1 MTGWSPETGC
11 DLEQATDRL
20 RQGDLSSRGPAALEL
35 QSDLP
40 GRGGPEPDRP
50 DEESPLFAVYKPG
63 RGERSLWDFPDGLYR
78 REVAAYRLSELLGW
92 GLVPPTLLR
101 DDGPFGPGSL
111 QLFVEADYEQHY
123 FTLFDAGGHEDALR
137 TICLF
142 DAVANNADRKSG
154 HVLIGPD
161 GRLWAIDHGL
171 CFHPQPKLR
180 TVIWDFAG
188 DGCPATCS
196 TDLDR
201 LCDLGPDEFAGLLTG
216 AEVHAVA
223 GRARSLLTAGVFPE
237 PWRGPAALSL
247 AARLSDRARGRRLS

>member
-1 MTGWSPETGC
+1 MKGWSPETGC

-20 RQGDLSSRGPAALEL
+20 RKGDLSIESRLPWSSNLTFLVEVGP
-35 QSDLP
+35 S
-40 GRGGPEPDRP
+40 PEQP
-50 DEESPLFAVYKPG
+50 DEDSPLFAVYKPG
-63 RGERSLWDFPDGLYR
+63 RGERSLWDFPDGLFR

-92 GLVPPTLLR
+92 DLVPPTVLR

-123 FTLFDAGGHEDALR
+123 FTLYDTGGHEDALR
-137 TICLF
+137 AFCLF

-161 GRLWAIDHGL
+161 GHLWGVDHGL
-171 CFHPQPKLR
+171 CFHRQPKLR

-188 DGCPATCS
+188 ERVPRTLM
-196 TDLDR
+196 TDLER
-201 LCDLGPDEFAGLLTG
+201 LCDPGPDQLAELLSG

-223 GRARSLLTAGVFPE
+223 ERARDVLATGAFPE
-237 PWRGPAALSL
+237 PTGG
-247 AARLSDRARGRRLS
+247 DRPPYPWPLV